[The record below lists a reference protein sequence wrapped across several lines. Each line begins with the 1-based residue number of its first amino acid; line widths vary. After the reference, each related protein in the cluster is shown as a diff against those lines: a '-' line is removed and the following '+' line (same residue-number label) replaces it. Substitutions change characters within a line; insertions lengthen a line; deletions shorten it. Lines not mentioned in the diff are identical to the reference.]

1 MEYWIGLFT
10 GIIIG
15 MVFISVK
22 NDSKMEKLKYKL
34 EEMNEYLCSNC
45 KLFHCSKCKY
55 NYKDKI

>member
-34 EEMNEYLCSNC
+34 EEMN
-45 KLFHCSKCKY
+45 K
-55 NYKDKI
+55 